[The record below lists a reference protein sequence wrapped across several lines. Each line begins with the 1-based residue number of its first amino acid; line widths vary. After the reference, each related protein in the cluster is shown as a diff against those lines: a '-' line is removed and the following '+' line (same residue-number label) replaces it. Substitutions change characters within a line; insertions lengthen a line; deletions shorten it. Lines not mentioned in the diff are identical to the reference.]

1 MKRLLYLIVSI
12 IGVSTILGTGTSC
25 KREMF
30 NEEEYDTLIKNS
42 SPVDTVDPNHTW
54 SLTESNT
61 IKVTVNA
68 GVDTKKIQILNDNP
82 LTSESAQV
90 ITQMDANEGDQVR
103 LGISYPSYR
112 DVLYLAGVD
121 SEGKYTIATFNP
133 SDNEVDFKNM
143 IIVQRQLGY
152 TPQPQYY
159 AFCYEQEYPEPGD
172 YDFNDV
178 VMHIALERASTNV
191 MYVHV
196 RLAAVGADQQLAGC
210 IRLPE
215 IPFEEID
222 SVWTVNGA
230 SFNQDITSQYM
241 MVLKERDLL
250 LKGLNGEPVLNLFAD
265 AHWAT
270 GDNLDANYG
279 MFKRKQYNVTKT
291 TGSDAQL
298 MVPREIVFG
307 MRVKKGDLLTS
318 MSLDNIDPFI
328 IRQYN
333 GSNMEI
339 HTYDYRKINAL
350 NSYNFI
356 DAGNIPWALKI
367 PYGWFCHPLHGVN
380 IGFRLEGQGTQYLFG
395 AYRRSGNSFG
405 EWSMNHLVSLRWFLP
420 ENATTNQVFV
430 W

>member
-1 MKRLLYLIVSI
+1 MKDNKWHIWVVLCCMIMASGCVRNQFDQQRYEEIVEEESPTPNVDENHDWMMSTIMTLVVDPSGVDNVNLVRIFTENPAETDFAEVVDEAYSSGDNKIVMNISYPIRLETLYAAAIDSEDYYTIVS
-12 IGVSTILGTGTSC
+12 
-25 KREMF
+25 F
-30 NEEEYDTLIKNS
+30 NPNSSSSINFANPIVKHQKMPYHYLYQTYEYLYEEEY
-42 SPVDTVDPNHTW
+42 
-54 SLTESNT
+54 
-61 IKVTVNA
+61 
-68 GVDTKKIQILNDNP
+68 
-82 LTSESAQV
+82 
-90 ITQMDANEGDQVR
+90 
-103 LGISYPSYR
+103 
-112 DVLYLAGVD
+112 
-121 SEGKYTIATFNP
+121 
-133 SDNEVDFKNM
+133 
-143 IIVQRQLGY
+143 
-152 TPQPQYY
+152 PQ
-159 AFCYEQEYPEPGD
+159 PGD

-210 IRLPE
+210 IRMPE